1 MRDIQLLLNDY
12 TQAINLFED
21 IMELSSTLNDRNDRE

>member
-21 IMELSSTLNDRNDRE
+21 IIELSSTLKDGNNRE

>member
-1 MRDIQLLLNDY
+1 MRDIQLLLNDD